1 LYLTGKGEILW
12 EWPRNDPAFRG
23 AQRLVQFHVDETV
36 YVVSAVPLVW
46 NFLGR
51 APQFSET

>member
-1 LYLTGKGEILW
+1 LW
-12 EWPRNDPAFRG
+12 EWPRDDPAFRG
-23 AQRLVQFHVDETV
+23 AQRLVQFHVDEMV
-36 YVVSAVPLVW
+36 HIVSAVPLVW